1 MIFYN
6 LLLYFLF
13 PLAFLRLFS
22 KKEFSVSELNRIRE
36 RLGPIELE
44 NCSQPIWIHAV
55 SVGEVK
61 VATLIIKELK
71 RNLKDLN
78 FLITTTTVAGS
89 KEFNKHFGSEIAHQY
104 LPFDLNGITKN
115 FIDKI
120 KPKCLILIETEIW
133 PNLINNC
140 HKNKIPVFLLNG
152 RMSDKSLRKYDK
164 LRTFFNKIFS
174 KLTLVVSQSQ
184 KDLENFVKLGVASEA
199 ISVDYSLKFSNFLNE
214 NYLVPIKAFPSPS
227 EKKIIVCA
235 STHPTEELFLINT
248 FLRLDPKK
256 FHMVL
261 IPRHPHRSSEISE
274 ILSERK
280 INHEIFADRMNLNFN
295 VTLVDQMGY
304 VESFFNIADLAFIG
318 GTLISHGGQNFLEA
332 VKFGLP
338 IYSGSSTYNFEK
350 ISEDLQSLGILNII
364 DNEEDLALKWKNFS
378 QNFQIKELSQNYL
391 LSRQGAV
398 QRSVEKLI
406 TLLKV

>member
-1 MIFYN
+1 M
-6 LLLYFLF
+6 
-13 PLAFLRLFS
+13 
-22 KKEFSVSELNRIRE
+22 
-36 RLGPIELE
+36 
-44 NCSQPIWIHAV
+44 
-55 SVGEVK
+55 
-61 VATLIIKELK
+61 ATLIIKELK
-71 RNLKDLN
+71 RNTKDLN

-140 HKNKIPVFLLNG
+140 HKNKIPVLLLNG

-174 KLTLVVSQSQ
+174 KLTLVISQSQ

-214 NYLVPIKAFPSPS
+214 NHLKPIKAFPSQS

-261 IPRHPHRSSEISE
+261 IPRHPHRSSEISK

-280 INHEIFADRMNLNFN
+280 INHEIFADRLNLNFN

-318 GTLISHGGQNFLEA
+318 GTLIPHGGQNFLEA